1 MPEPLPLSL
10 HSTPQRPACGHVQVG
25 VVASVPAQ
33 VVPRTWSTLAQQ
45 ASRTAGMESEDMGVI
60 CTFRSRPS
68 VTQKSLMDPTTW
80 KATEA
85 NGRGPARGL
94 WEAEEHLLPAFV
106 LFLLGLLFHPFRDWW
121 KGLATPN
128 CCSGFLLV
136 LGGVWEETTLDR
148 RLAFFKHLMP
158 YASQEPGKVFRCP
171 KRRNVIVSR
180 ATVQFCFVVQL

>member
-10 HSTPQRPACGHVQVG
+10 HSTPQRPACGHVQAG

-45 ASRTAGMESEDMGVI
+45 ASRTAGMESEDMGAI

-85 NGRGPARGL
+85 NGRGPARVSGRL
-94 WEAEEHLLPAFV
+94 RSTCFLPLFFFSWGSSSILSGIGGKAWLLQIVAV
-106 LFLLGLLFHPFRDWW
+106 
-121 KGLATPN
+121 
-128 CCSGFLLV
+128 GF
-136 LGGVWEETTLDR
+136 
-148 RLAFFKHLMP
+148 
-158 YASQEPGKVFRCP
+158 C
-171 KRRNVIVSR
+171 
-180 ATVQFCFVVQL
+180 

>member
-148 RLAFFKHLMP
+148 RLSFFKHLMP
-158 YASQEPGKVFRCP
+158 YASQEPGKVFSCP